1 MLVEKIIFSI
11 VAFYLFL
18 AMFFKM
24 IKKID
29 SAYVS
34 ILVLE
39 GLGIALS
46 FIEIIFTLNYN
57 IIVKAIVY
65 LLAIIIPIIILILE
79 RKGIN
84 FSELIYRMMIKFYEI
99 TGNTKKVKSILLS
112 LIDKY
117 PESYFAHKK
126 LAEVYEKEGGMRKAI
141 DEYVKAVDLN
151 KKDYDSYYK
160 ISFLLNELNK
170 PDDAIVMLNNLLSKK
185 PEYINA
191 TMLLGDILCVQE
203 RYKEAL
209 NVYTNGLKF
218 SPNNYDLY
226 YNMGIVYTMLNDFQN
241 AKICY
246 EKAATINTLLYHAY
260 YSLGQ
265 LNLIEMD
272 LDEAEKYF
280 TKAIEDKEQEPD
292 AYYRLGKIYMLRGDH
307 ENAVNFVNLAIQ
319 LDNNYIKYANQEP
332 IFIPIKSRFQIPI
345 IDEEDIKKRETKH
358 TKKELKAREHLDR
371 TYNVVGKLNIHKIKP
386 SIKEYENKNYQDR
399 ENENQI
405 TKERE

>member
-11 VAFYLFL
+11 LAFYLFL
-18 AMFFKM
+18 LMFFKM

-29 SAYVS
+29 VAYVS
-34 ILVLE
+34 ILIAQ
-39 GLGIALS
+39 GIGIGLS

-57 IIVKAIVY
+57 IIIKSIVYILAIV
-65 LLAIIIPIIILILE
+65 LPIVIILIE
-79 RKGIN
+79 RKGMN
-84 FSELIYRMMIKFYEI
+84 FSEMVNMTIIKFYEI
-99 TGNTKKVKSILLS
+99 IGNNKKVKSMLLA

-117 PESYFAHKK
+117 PESYTAHKK

-141 DEYVKAVDLN
+141 DEYVKTVDLN

-160 ISFLLNELNK
+160 ISFLLNELDK

-191 TMLLGDILCVQE
+191 TMLLGDILINQE

-209 NVYTNGLKF
+209 NVYTSGLKF
-218 SPNNYDLY
+218 SPANYDLY

-265 LNLIEMD
+265 INLIEMD
-272 LDEAEKYF
+272 LDEAERYF
-280 TKAIEDKEQEPD
+280 TKSLEDKEQEPD
-292 AYYRLGKIYMLRGDH
+292 CYYKLGKIYMLRGDH
-307 ENAVNFVNLAIQ
+307 ENAVKFVNLAIE
-319 LDNNYIKYANQEP
+319 LDNNYIKIANQEP
-332 IFIPIKSRFQIPI
+332 IFIPVKSKFQIPI

-358 TKKELKAREHLDR
+358 TKKELKAKEHLDK
-371 TYNVVGKLNIHKIKP
+371 TYNVVGKLNIHKIQP
-386 SIKEYENKNYQDR
+386 NVKEYD
-399 ENENQI
+399 
-405 TKERE
+405 TKKLDEREY